1 MKITLI
7 LFAIVAIAFA
17 NDRKLGRFGDRIK
30 RLVDKIEN
38 VIEEVEKRID
48 QNEINSQIDQVLDFV
63 LDVTNDADGYLV
75 MIDEISTGVSTGIR
89 NVTCITTHCMTEVFG
104 CMGDKV
110 CRENFQC
117 QGKCGS
123 NSTCTFMCS
132 ESYKSKAQD
141 SLMYCMF
148 ESHHCL
154 TLPDPAPIDNAT
166 CRDP

>member
-30 RLVDKIEN
+30 RLVDKIDN
-38 VIEEVEKRID
+38 VIEEVEKKID

-110 CRENFQC
+110 CR
-117 QGKCGS
+117 
-123 NSTCTFMCS
+123 
-132 ESYKSKAQD
+132 
-141 SLMYCMF
+141 
-148 ESHHCL
+148 
-154 TLPDPAPIDNAT
+154 
-166 CRDP
+166 